1 MSWLRRIP
9 RPRLRFERPHHLPDG
24 DRVPFD
30 PEDRP
35 PPSELGMT
43 ARKFAVIAGL
53 AGLLALAWLLR
64 TELLIIFLA
73 TLIAA
78 ALHGPVL
85 WLERKRLPR
94 IAAIVVVYLAVV
106 LVITAAFAVIIPPMV
121 EQAQELIEEL
131 PEIIEDLVDTA
142 TATIDG
148 IAGPGSAERLFEAIT
163 DRMDQP
169 DNGDNGNNNGDPVA
183 EAPFAI
189 INTVVNI
196 VIVFFL
202 SALLILERDAIRG
215 WTMRLVV
222 ARDRA
227 PVMDLV
233 RNAFNK
239 LGRYVS
245 GQLIIMTITGVAAGA
260 GMLLLGVPF
269 ALPLA
274 LLAFLAEA
282 IPIAGPFI
290 SGIPIVAIA
299 FLESPTTGFIM
310 LGWMFA
316 IQQLE
321 GLLLYPVVHGRVLSL
336 SPAVVLIGVVSGA
349 SLGGIVGAIIAVPV
363 VAVIDVVFRE
373 IVFPLR
379 ERQSRRDSEEV
390 TT

>member
-1 MSWLRRIP
+1 
-9 RPRLRFERPHHLPDG
+9 
-24 DRVPFD
+24 VPFD

-43 ARKFAVIAGL
+43 ARRFMVVAGL
-53 AGLLALAWLLR
+53 AGLLAFAWLLR
-64 TELLIIFLA
+64 SELLIIFLA

-106 LVITAAFAVIIPPMV
+106 LVIGAAFAVIIPPMV

-131 PEIIEDLVDTA
+131 PEIIEEVVDTL
-142 TATIDG
+142 TATIEG
-148 IAGPGSAERLFEAIT
+148 IAGPGSAERLFELIT
-163 DRMDQP
+163 ERREQSDGE
-169 DNGDNGNNNGDPVA
+169 NGNNGDPVV

-189 INTVVNI
+189 INTVVNT

-202 SALLILERDAIRG
+202 SALLLLERDAIRG
-215 WTMRLVV
+215 WTMHLVV

-245 GQLIIMTITGVAAGA
+245 GQLIIMTITGVAALA

-290 SGIPIVAIA
+290 SGIPIVALA
-299 FLESPTTGFIM
+299 FLESPGTGFLM

-316 IQQLE
+316 VQQLE

-379 ERQSRRDSEEV
+379 ERQSRRDTEEAAG
-390 TT
+390 

>member
-1 MSWLRRIP
+1 MSWLRRAP
-9 RPRLRFERPHHLPDG
+9 RPRLHFERPNHGPDR

-43 ARKFAVIAGL
+43 ARRFMVVAGL
-53 AGLLALAWLLR
+53 AGLLAFAWLLR
-64 TELLIIFLA
+64 SELLIIFLA

-106 LVITAAFAVIIPPMV
+106 LVIGAAFAVIIPPMV

-131 PEIIEDLVDTA
+131 PEIIEEVVDTL
-142 TATIDG
+142 TATIEG
-148 IAGPGSAERLFEAIT
+148 IAGPGSAERLFELIT
-163 DRMDQP
+163 ERREQSDGE
-169 DNGDNGNNNGDPVA
+169 NGNNGDPVV

-189 INTVVNI
+189 INTVVNT

-202 SALLILERDAIRG
+202 SALLLLERDAIRG
-215 WTMRLVV
+215 WTMHLVV

-245 GQLIIMTITGVAAGA
+245 GQLIIMTITGVAALA

-290 SGIPIVAIA
+290 SGIPIVALA
-299 FLESPTTGFIM
+299 FLESPGTGFLM

-316 IQQLE
+316 VQQLE

-379 ERQSRRDSEEV
+379 ERQSRRDTEEAAG
-390 TT
+390 